1 MNEYW
6 VQKRISE
13 IDSSIS
19 LVDYLLM
26 YDDEILITVNENG
39 KGDVDRICGLL
50 NKLNEDNK
58 MLRRNNSKLSKD
70 ILYLNNMG
78 GE

>member
-39 KGDVDRICGLL
+39 KDDVDRICDLL

>member
-39 KGDVDRICGLL
+39 KDDVDKICDLL